1 MQVGVALWSADELV
15 EGRAPRWPEIAT
27 LAALAEDLGFAS
39 LWFPDHLLW
48 KLRAGPRGFLEH
60 ATILGAVAATTDEIT
75 LGSAVMCSSFR
86 SPGIAAKIA
95 DTAQEVS
102 GGRYVLGLGAG
113 GPRGEYEAFGYP
125 TDHLGSRFAEYVEI
139 VAMLLRDRE
148 ATFEGRFH
156 SVSEAVMTPTP
167 ESGPAPI
174 LVAAK
179 GPKTIETAARFADEW
194 NWYSLENAGPAFF
207 APYLEM
213 LDEACDRIGRD
224 PADVRR
230 SVDVMAAVE
239 PPTAL
244 VDGAESLG
252 MSPLVGDLDHVA
264 EVLDE
269 IGALGVE
276 EVHLYPLP
284 GSGAAEIEA
293 LAPLIDRLA

>member
-1 MQVGVALWSADELV
+1 MDVGIALWTADELV
-15 EGRAPRWPEIAT
+15 EGRPPSWPEIAT
-27 LAALAEDLGFAS
+27 LAALVEDLGFAS

-48 KLRAGPRGFLEH
+48 KLPVGPRGFLEH
-60 ATILGAVAATTDEIT
+60 ATVLGAVAATTDEIT
-75 LGSAVMCSSFR
+75 IGSAVMCSSFR

-95 DTAQEVS
+95 DTTQEVS

-139 VAMLLRDRE
+139 VASLLRDRT
-148 ATFEGRFH
+148 ASFEGRFH
-156 SVSEAVMTPTP
+156 SVSDAVMTPTP
-167 ESGPAPI
+167 ESGPSPI
-174 LVAAK
+174 LVAAR
-179 GPKTIETAARFADEW
+179 GLRTIETAARFADEW
-194 NWYSLENAGPAFF
+194 NWYTIDDVRAGYF
-207 APYLEM
+207 APFIEM
-213 LDEACDRIGRD
+213 LDEACERFGRD

-230 SVDVMAAVE
+230 SVDVMVAVE
-239 PPTAL
+239 PAAGL
-244 VDGAESLG
+244 VEGAESLG

-264 EVLDE
+264 GVLDE
-269 IGALGVE
+269 IGGLGVE